1 MTHAWHPTARA
12 WALALSL
19 LAASSLLAGATAAP
33 AAAVTPAAAAP
44 AVAATSQFRGVNW
57 PDTRDNYNTGW
68 VIPDGLSASD
78 SYATVYSI
86 ANSYLL
92 AFQKN
97 LAANTVR
104 LPINE
109 PSVSQSWWA
118 RYRGAID
125 AALHD
130 KMKVILSYWSQKT
143 TVGTITSMSAWNT
156 MWNTVVSDYG
166 SNPNVYFEPMNE
178 PYGYTL
184 SQWVSI
190 CTGWL
195 KAHSGIPRGR
205 VIISG
210 TGYNAYLSGVG
221 AASALNG
228 TLLSLHFYP
237 GWANYTQESQWQA
250 DIKGRLGG
258 YGGRAVIDEFGAPM
272 TTGIN
277 YLANHNGAHNQSYFA
292 AVTDL
297 ARSDHIGSVY
307 WAGLKTGD
315 NFSMEAHHGA
325 TLTDNNSSGAEQLR
339 WGFGV

>member
-1 MTHAWHPTARA
+1 MMHAGRSLSRAGTAA
-12 WALALSL
+12 FSL
-19 LAASSLLAGATAAP
+19 LAASWLAVGGTAVP
-33 AAAVTPAAAAP
+33 AM
-44 AVAATSQFRGVNW
+44 AATSQFKGVNW
-57 PDTRDNYNTGW
+57 ADTRDNYNSGW

-78 SYATVYSI
+78 SYAKVYSI
-86 ANSYLL
+86 ADNYIKGFES
-92 AFQKN
+92 N
-97 LAANTVR
+97 LNANTVR

-109 PSVSQSWWA
+109 PSVSQAWWG

-130 KMKVILSYWSQKT
+130 KMKVILSYWSERT
-143 TVGTITSMSAWNT
+143 SVGTITSMSAWKT
-156 MWNTVVSDYG
+156 MWDTVVSDYG

-190 CTGWL
+190 CSGWL
-195 KAHSGIPRGR
+195 AAHSAIPRDR

-210 TGYNAYLSGVG
+210 TGYNAYLTGVG
-221 AASALNG
+221 AASALKG

-237 GWANYTQESQWQA
+237 GWASYTQESQWQS
-250 DIKGRLGG
+250 DLKGRIGS
-258 YGGRAVIDEFGAPM
+258 YTGRAIIDEFGAPM

-277 YLANHNGAHNQSYFA
+277 YLANHNGAHDQSYFA

-297 ARSDHIGSVY
+297 ARSDGIGTVY

-315 NFSMEAHHGA
+315 SFSMEAHHGNG
-325 TLTDNNSSGAEQLR
+325 LVDNNSSGATQLR
-339 WGFGV
+339 WGYGV